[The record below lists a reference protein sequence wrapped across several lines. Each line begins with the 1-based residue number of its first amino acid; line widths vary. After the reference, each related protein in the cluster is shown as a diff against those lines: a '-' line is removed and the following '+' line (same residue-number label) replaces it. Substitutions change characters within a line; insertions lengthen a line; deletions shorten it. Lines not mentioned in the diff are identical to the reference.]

1 MKKRYMILALSV
13 SVLASCG
20 TEAKKES
27 TEEKIL
33 RVLTEGYRAS
43 LTFEQNEQ
51 WGEDVTLTY
60 HITDLSV
67 MPDYTSYVEYE
78 ATKDET
84 TGKVTKGSM
93 AYNTTYSQQLKDG
106 VDGAGSGS

>member
-33 RVLTEGYRAS
+33 RVLTEGYRAT
-43 LTFEQNEQ
+43 LNFETSEQ
-51 WGEDVTLTY
+51 WGSDVTVTN
-60 HITDLSV
+60 HITELSV
-67 MPDYTSYVEYE
+67 MPDYTSYVEFE

-84 TGKVTKGSM
+84 TGVVTKGNM
-93 AYNTTYSQQLKDG
+93 AYNTTYSHEVKDG
-106 VDGAGSGS
+106 VDTYK

>member
-33 RVLTEGYRAS
+33 RVLTEGYRDFK
-43 LTFEQNEQ
+43 L
-51 WGEDVTLTY
+51 
-60 HITDLSV
+60 
-67 MPDYTSYVEYE
+67 
-78 ATKDET
+78 
-84 TGKVTKGSM
+84 
-93 AYNTTYSQQLKDG
+93 
-106 VDGAGSGS
+106 